1 MIYFD
6 LNEAYLDDNQEFW
19 DYHTKMFDGR
29 NPFDTTKGESPFV
42 KQLLGDPDYMAD
54 YKNLTSEIVQMTP
67 REYFEGCAEIFD
79 SSVDA
84 QINQIKDDKIILTKL
99 QKVLNVYRRTF
110 PITYLNYA
118 ERGQEGRHRMYV
130 VGEMLGWDKKF
141 PVLVI
146 NWYNQELADKEAA
159 KKNEQRKTAIL
170 DNIVWAVE
178 YVTNMYCIDVDDFKV
193 ELQRALER
201 KFDENEI
208 TIKADDEEL
217 IVTVQDVTKEFN
229 LFDLN
234 IDELD
239 TELDI
244 EDLL

>member
-1 MIYFD
+1 
-6 LNEAYLDDNQEFW
+6 
-19 DYHTKMFDGR
+19 
-29 NPFDTTKGESPFV
+29 
-42 KQLLGDPDYMAD
+42 
-54 YKNLTSEIVQMTP
+54 
-67 REYFEGCAEIFD
+67 
-79 SSVDA
+79 
-84 QINQIKDDKIILTKL
+84 
-99 QKVLNVYRRTF
+99 
-110 PITYLNYA
+110 
-118 ERGQEGRHRMYV
+118 
-130 VGEMLGWDKKF
+130 
-141 PVLVI
+141 
-146 NWYNQELADKEAA
+146 
-159 KKNEQRKTAIL
+159 
-170 DNIVWAVE
+170 
-178 YVTNMYCIDVDDFKV
+178 MYCIDVDDFKV